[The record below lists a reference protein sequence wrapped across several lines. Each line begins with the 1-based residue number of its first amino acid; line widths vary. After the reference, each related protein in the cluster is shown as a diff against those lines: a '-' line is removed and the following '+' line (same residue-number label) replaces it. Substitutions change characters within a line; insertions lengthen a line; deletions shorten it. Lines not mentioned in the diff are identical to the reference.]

1 MIKLREWDNSDILYC
16 MSVHFEDK
24 PERHC
29 HELLVEAVKEGTT
42 ALLSKG
48 EKAQEAAIKAGANF
62 LGFIVCEALAQQGK
76 PPQCKC

>member
-1 MIKLREWDNSDILYC
+1 
-16 MSVHFEDK
+16 MSIHLEDE
-24 PERHC
+24 PEQRC
-29 HELLVEAVKEGTT
+29 YQLLVETVKEGTT

-48 EKAQEAAIKAGANF
+48 EKAQEAAIKAGVNF